1 MKPRGITQNVFPLF
15 LLSSPNPIVM
25 INAQNSQVAVIP
37 QTSVTLVGRLFLLAT
52 LSVLALTMLTAQSAF
67 YLGTQAG
74 VNGSKFRY
82 TEDLLELYP
91 TSERLPGV
99 NVGIDAGFQLGQW
112 SFATGLQYIQKGSNY
127 QTDTYETDEGQQAY
141 FYARERLH
149 FMSVPV
155 LVGYSDYLTNRIGY
169 TLQAGPSF
177 NFGITG
183 RIDETTEYFGSEQ
196 TDFENY
202 KVEFGN
208 GVNDDYRANMVG
220 FQFSPSLFF
229 DIDPKNRITLNAVWD
244 LGTKDSFNPRYKA
257 ANTFFQDNRGTLTNR
272 MAAITVGY
280 QYRIPFADR
289 Y

>member
-1 MKPRGITQNVFPLF
+1 MLF
-15 LLSSPNPIVM
+15 
-25 INAQNSQVAVIP
+25 AA
-37 QTSVTLVGRLFLLAT
+37 F
-52 LSVLALTMLTAQSAF
+52 SVLSLTILTAQSAF

-91 TSERLPGV
+91 TSDRLAGV

-112 SFATGLQYIQKGSNY
+112 SFGTALQYIQKGSNY
-127 QTDTYETDEGQQAY
+127 QTDTYTTEDGQTAY

-149 FMSVPV
+149 FLSVPV

-169 TLQAGPSF
+169 TLQAGPSL

-196 TDFENY
+196 TDFQNY
-202 KVEFGN
+202 KVEFGS
-208 GVNDDYRANMVG
+208 GVNDDYRSSMVG

-229 DIDPKNRITLNAVWD
+229 DIDHRNRLTLNAVWD

-257 ANTFFQDNRGTLTNR
+257 ANDFFQVNRGTLTNR

>member
-1 MKPRGITQNVFPLF
+1 MISPRK
-15 LLSSPNPIVM
+15 
-25 INAQNSQVAVIP
+25 AK
-37 QTSVTLVGRLFLLAT
+37 TLTATYASTILVYRLMLLAAF
-52 LSVLALTMLTAQSAF
+52 SVLSLTILTAQSAF

-91 TSERLPGV
+91 TSDRLAGV

-112 SFATGLQYIQKGSNY
+112 SFGTALQYIQKGSNY
-127 QTDTYETDEGQQAY
+127 QTDTYTTEDGQTAY

-149 FMSVPV
+149 FLSVPV

-169 TLQAGPSF
+169 TLQAGPSL

-196 TDFENY
+196 TDFQNY
-202 KVEFGN
+202 KVEFGS
-208 GVNDDYRANMVG
+208 GVNDDYRSSMVG

-229 DIDPKNRITLNAVWD
+229 DIDHRNRLTLNAVWD

-257 ANTFFQDNRGTLTNR
+257 ANDFFQVNRGTLTNR

>member
-1 MKPRGITQNVFPLF
+1 MI
-15 LLSSPNPIVM
+15 SPQKSRT
-25 INAQNSQVAVIP
+25 AAIP
-37 QTSVTLVGRLFLLAT
+37 QTSFVLVYRILLFAAFSLLT
-52 LSVLALTMLTAQSAF
+52 ISILTAQSAF

-74 VNGSKFRY
+74 INGSKFRY

-91 TSERLPGV
+91 TSERLAGV

-112 SFATGLQYIQKGSNY
+112 SFGTALQYIQKGSNY
-127 QTDTYETDEGQQAY
+127 QTDTYTTVEGETAY

-208 GVNDDYRANMVG
+208 GVNDDYRSNMVG

-229 DIDPKNRITLNAVWD
+229 DIDHKNRLTLNAVWD

-257 ANTFFQDNRGTLTNR
+257 ANDFFQINRGTLTNR

>member
-1 MKPRGITQNVFPLF
+1 MI
-15 LLSSPNPIVM
+15 SP
-25 INAQNSQVAVIP
+25 QNSSVALV
-37 QTSVTLVGRLFLLAT
+37 QTINVSLIRRLFLLAAI
-52 LSVLALTMLTAQSAF
+52 SVLTLTMLSAQSAF
-67 YLGTQAG
+67 YLGAQAG
-74 VNGSKFRY
+74 INGSKFRY

-91 TSERLPGV
+91 TSERLAGV

-112 SFATGLQYIQKGSNY
+112 SFGTGLQYVQKGSNY
-127 QTDTYETDEGQQAY
+127 QTDTYETEEGENAY

-149 FMSVPV
+149 FISVPV

-169 TLQAGPSF
+169 KLQAGPSF

-196 TDFENY
+196 TDFQNY
-202 KVEFGN
+202 KTEFGN

-229 DIDPKNRITLNAVWD
+229 DLDHKNRLTLNATWD

-257 ANTFFQDNRGTLTNR
+257 ANNFFQNNRGTLTNR

>member
-1 MKPRGITQNVFPLF
+1 
-15 LLSSPNPIVM
+15 M
-25 INAQNSQVAVIP
+25 INSQNARTAVAVH
-37 QTSVTLVGRLFLLAT
+37 TSPGLVYRLFLLAA
-52 LSVLALTMLTAQSAF
+52 LSVLTLTMLSAQSAF

-74 VNGSKFRY
+74 INGSKFRY

-112 SFATGLQYIQKGSNY
+112 SFATGLQYVQKGSNY
-127 QTDTYETDEGQQAY
+127 QTDTYTTEEGENAY
-141 FYARERLH
+141 FFARERLH
-149 FMSVPV
+149 FVSVPV
-155 LVGYSDYLTNRIGY
+155 LLGYSDYLTNRIGY
-169 TLQAGPSF
+169 KVQAGPSF

-183 RIDETTEYFGSEQ
+183 RIDETTEYFGSER

-202 KVEFGN
+202 KIEFGN

-229 DIDPKNRITLNAVWD
+229 DLDHKNRLTLNATWD
-244 LGTKDSFNPRYKA
+244 LGTKDSFNPSYKS
-257 ANTFFQDNRGTLTNR
+257 ANNFFQANRGTLTNR